1 MSTDISETVTMTHQA
16 SYIMGRLLS
25 IKHDACRKFTLIA

>member
-1 MSTDISETVTMTHQA
+1 MSTDICEIVITTRQA

-25 IKHDACRKFTLIA
+25 IKHDACRKFT